1 MNFCCHDDYTL
12 SDSFTLDDVS
22 IYIGF
27 QNWIN
32 TDASK
37 PDKGIYDTEK
47 TDLENF
53 KIWFADQVSKGN
65 LNAIEQEINVLP
77 KFDCGDFTE
86 SGSFTLDDVAIYIG
100 HQNWINTSASKPGEG
115 TYDSDKNNVENF
127 RDWYT
132 EQASLGNLNAIE
144 QEIKHLPSLET
155 DSVVHTIDGDVAK
168 GGEGFSAE
176 IVSAEQAESDEN
188 LSENDLLISL
198 DCTSAVHLND
208 TSEASNIKA
217 VEIVFDNVEF
227 LGEGEQ
233 NGLSYLEGGLDKTAF
248 DEIFEDTLNQA
259 TLDYYYDYSIRTTG
273 TEPRNNRSVIG
284 FIDTTPNG
292 NGENKITLG
301 KIKLKVDSTNYSII
315 EEISPEIQVADIRI
329 WDETTEVERYELVSC
344 GSSTSGD
351 E

>member
-1 MNFCCHDDYTL
+1 MNFCCHDDYTNTG
-12 SDSFTLDDVS
+12 SFDINDINIYSAYQSWVFQEKPTASEDDLDKSELVQ
-22 IYIGF
+22 F
-27 QNWIN
+27 KNWY
-32 TDASK
+32 ASK
-37 PDKGIYDTEK
+37 NALGQLPN
-47 TDLENF
+47 L
-53 KIWFADQVSKGN
+53 SK
-65 LNAIEQEINVLP
+65 EIATLP
-77 KFDCGDFTE
+77 KMDCGDFTE
-86 SGSFTLDDVAIYIG
+86 TGSFDINDINIYSAHQSWVFQERPLASEDDSDSNECV
-100 HQNWINTSASKPGEG
+100 QFKNWYASKNALSQLP
-115 TYDSDKNNVENF
+115 
-127 RDWYT
+127 
-132 EQASLGNLNAIE
+132 NLSK
-144 QEIKHLPSLET
+144 EIKHLPSLET

-168 GGEGFSAE
+168 GGEGFSAK
-176 IVSAEQAESDEN
+176 IVSTEQAESDEN

-227 LGEGEQ
+227 LGEGDQ
-233 NGLSYLEGGLDKTAF
+233 NGLSYLEGGLDEVAF
-248 DEIFEDTLNQA
+248 DEIFEDTKNEA

-301 KIKLKVDSTNYSII
+301 KIKLKVNSQNYSII

>member
-1 MNFCCHDDYTL
+1 MNFCCHDD
-12 SDSFTLDDVS
+12 FTLTGNFLTNDVDILAAYQVFVS
-22 IYIGF
+22 TLPSSKA
-27 QNWIN
+27 Q
-32 TDASK
+32 DAFDI
-37 PDKGIYDTEK
+37 DKFRTYYQTAVDNGQA
-47 TDLENF
+47 TDLSTF
-53 KIWFADQVSKGN
+53 GN
-65 LNAIEQEINVLP
+65 SIQVLP
-77 KFDCGDFTE
+77 AFDCVD
-86 SGSFTLDDVAIYIG
+86 
-100 HQNWINTSASKPGEG
+100 
-115 TYDSDKNNVENF
+115 
-127 RDWYT
+127 YT
-132 EQASLGNLNAIE
+132 ETGTILTNDVDIYRSYQVYATTRSSAQQADIKDVNKFRAYYQDAVDNGQATDLSNFDN
-144 QEIKHLPSLET
+144 EIKHLPTLET
-155 DSVVHTIDGDVAK
+155 DSTVPTIRGIEAK

-233 NGLSYLEGGLDKTAF
+233 NGLSYLEGGLQENVFNDT
-248 DEIFEDTLNQA
+248 FEDTSDKA

-284 FIDTTPNG
+284 FIDTKENG

-301 KIKLKVDSTNYSII
+301 KIKLKVNNQNYSII